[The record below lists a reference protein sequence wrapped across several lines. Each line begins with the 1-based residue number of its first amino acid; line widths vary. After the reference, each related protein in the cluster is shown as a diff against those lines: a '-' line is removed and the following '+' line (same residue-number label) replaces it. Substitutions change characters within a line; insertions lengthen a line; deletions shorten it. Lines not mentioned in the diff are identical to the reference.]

1 MAKIKGKALQL
12 RVNNKTIALATS
24 CSLNTTTQV
33 IDSKTKDDAD
43 GPAGEFD
50 WLDWSASSE
59 NVVGFNESVT
69 AEMVYA
75 TLMDLQINGTVV
87 SLALVLMANAGAGIP
102 GNSGG
107 WVPDTTANLAFA
119 AYGGKALIESVNLTA
134 PVDGH
139 ATVSVNF
146 KAVGPLAKIG
156 TATTTSQE

>member
-12 RVNNKTIALATS
+12 RVNNRTIALATS

-33 IDSKTKDDAD
+33 ADSKTKDDAD

-75 TLMDLQINGTVV
+75 TLMNLQINGTVV
-87 SLALVLMANAGAGIP
+87 SLALELMANAGAGIP
-102 GNSGG
+102 ANSGG
-107 WVPDTTANLAFA
+107 WVPDATVNQAFV
-119 AYGGKALIESVNLTA
+119 AYGGNALIESVNLTA

-139 ATVSVNF
+139 ATVSVSF
-146 KAVGPLAKIG
+146 KAVGPLGKLG
-156 TATTTSQE
+156 EATTSEE